1 MGILHLRSPIA
12 AMDNAAI
19 EHSCGIVSS
28 QGVGIELRKTALA
41 NLERLVTL
49 AIGQFGPEAL
59 LWTLLAS
66 IVNAL
71 PLEEEIT
78 MSLIGAH
85 PQETGV
91 LALAELLARLEILI
105 DRVTSALV
113 ARTRQIPQLALDP
126 LRVLNCRF
134 ATAPL
139 PTGNDHWCSM
149 SLKVKMLIERCAAA
163 IGEAVD
169 LSTAIGSYTA
179 LPHMD
184 WIKALVQQTTLVK
197 ALGAGRYD
205 ETLSN
210 LWAIVCLPLSLVR
223 TLVGMDTDDA
233 EGDIELDWDC
243 LPCRQLNISFSIE
256 GAVAKLAHWVRQTHL
271 EAHWQEAAA
280 LVFFR
285 PTKAF
290 MAPIAKNPSFTGG
303 LSNWHNQ
310 SYVPA
315 TTLMVATDFAL
326 SPLQRDLAFVV
337 ELGCTVLDLAWA
349 IHQDAIANPIGF
361 QMGFTR
367 SIAYPKA
374 LRDVFSMCGID
385 DDMNEVAI
393 GGTAS
398 RPLEHRGSVP
408 EAVPSIGTTIVV
420 PNGSHVTIG

>member
-1 MGILHLRSPIA
+1 
-12 AMDNAAI
+12 MDNAAI
-19 EHSCGIVSS
+19 ENSCGIVSS

-66 IVNAL
+66 IVSAL

-78 MSLIGAH
+78 LSLVAAH

-149 SLKVKMLIERCAAA
+149 SLKVKMLIERCEAA

-233 EGDIELDWDC
+233 EGDIELDW
-243 LPCRQLNISFSIE
+243 IVS
-256 GAVAKLAHWVRQTHL
+256 H
-271 EAHWQEAAA
+271 AA
-280 LVFFR
+280 
-285 PTKAF
+285 
-290 MAPIAKNPSFTGG
+290 S
-303 LSNWHNQ
+303 
-310 SYVPA
+310 
-315 TTLMVATDFAL
+315 
-326 SPLQRDLAFVV
+326 
-337 ELGCTVLDLAWA
+337 
-349 IHQDAIANPIGF
+349 
-361 QMGFTR
+361 
-367 SIAYPKA
+367 
-374 LRDVFSMCGID
+374 
-385 DDMNEVAI
+385 
-393 GGTAS
+393 
-398 RPLEHRGSVP
+398 
-408 EAVPSIGTTIVV
+408 
-420 PNGSHVTIG
+420 